1 MRLYDAPLLSLLST
15 AAASTLHRPVAP
27 SHSHAPARLWATH
40 YNGNVYSLSLSGS
53 ELAITDTQKTCGNMP
68 SWLTFDA
75 ESKTLY
81 CSDEDGT
88 TDPSTHGSLSAY
100 AVSHDGKLKQVAKT
114 ETVGGGVYSAIFEA
128 GAGDK
133 YLAIAHYEGA
143 AVSTYR
149 LPLTNN
155 ATSKQAFHFK
165 LTHQG
170 ATPQQDTPHPHSIFL
185 DPTGSFL
192 VSPDLGADLLR
203 IYSIDPSSGTLH
215 TCPSVNVTFGSG
227 PRHGVFWTDGTS
239 NSSTSA
245 GPGSTTHQRQVAAVG
260 ETQLYIVN
268 EIGGTLMVF
277 DVSYARDGCLD
288 LSVRQTVVPYGK
300 HNATMPKGA
309 TPAEIRLLGEQ
320 VYVSVRSD
328 GGFAGNDSVVTLD
341 RAPSDGTVSVR
352 GRSPALG
359 KVPRTMAVN
368 RAGDLVAIGNQASAT
383 VAIVRRNRETGDLG
397 GEDCGSAGRRA
408 WEGGF
413 C

>member
-133 YLAIAHYEGA
+133 YPC
-143 AVSTYR
+143 YR
-149 LPLTNN
+149 ALRRRRRLNLPTPPNQQRDLQTSLPLQTNPPRRN
-155 ATSKQAFHFK
+155 
-165 LTHQG
+165 
-170 ATPQQDTPHPHSIFL
+170 PPNQDTPHPHSIFL

-192 VSPDLGADLLR
+192 VSPDLGRRPPPHLLHRPLLR
-203 IYSIDPSSGTLH
+203 HFTHLSLRQSTARR
-215 TCPSVNVTFGSG
+215 
-227 PRHGVFWTDGTS
+227 PRARAQRR
-239 NSSTSA
+239 TSA
-245 GPGSTTHQRQVAAVG
+245 RSPLSAK
-260 ETQLYIVN
+260 TQLYIVN

-397 GEDCGSAGRRA
+397 EKIAVLQVGEPGKVGSAEGLSSVI
-408 WEGGF
+408 WED
-413 C
+413 